1 MQQRENDQM
10 TKSER
15 KSSKEKRKPKTVDKS
30 KTKSP
35 AYLRGSEKPIGLDL
49 DRSKKGSKK

>member
-10 TKSER
+10 AKSER
-15 KSSKEKRKPKTVDKS
+15 KSSKEKRKPKTADKS